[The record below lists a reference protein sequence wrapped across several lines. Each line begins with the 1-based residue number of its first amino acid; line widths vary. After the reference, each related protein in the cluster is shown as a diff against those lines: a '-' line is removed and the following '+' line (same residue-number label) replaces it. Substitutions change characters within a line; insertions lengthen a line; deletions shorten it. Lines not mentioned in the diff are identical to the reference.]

1 MYRSSAH
8 QQIDFETLYRMYWPR
23 IVRFCATCLAACPDG
38 TAEEVAQDVF
48 LAAHRALVEQRYRG
62 DGSLSTWL
70 FGIARNLCCKVSR
83 DRYRQ
88 TTPLALRRLERDI
101 ARQEHHA
108 ADRLAGQASLIRQRG
123 PHLQE
128 QLTLAR
134 NGFED
139 AREHLQQ
146 RLWEAIH
153 SDPPESPEAQDLVE
167 ETLTILRAS
176 LQQLA
181 RRDRQAYTLLH
192 MHVCKGVSVREL
204 AALQGMS
211 RSAVARSLT
220 RAKATLRTVYQ
231 TALLAQQ
238 SPRGAA
244 IAGAGGSCASLFRVV
259 AARGPVRA
267 QPITAE
273 VKGEHYEHHGQ
284 SRKDR
289 DPPSPVQHIPA
300 FGNKITPYGRRWG
313 NPGAQ

>member
-1 MYRSSAH
+1 MHWSSAH
-8 QQIDFETLYRMYWPR
+8 QQIDFETLYRLYWPR

-88 TTPLALRRLERDI
+88 TTPLALRRLERDL
-101 ARQEHHA
+101 ARLEHHA
-108 ADRLAGQASLIRQRG
+108 SDRMAGQASLIRERG

-128 QLTLAR
+128 
-134 NGFED
+134 
-139 AREHLQQ
+139 
-146 RLWEAIH
+146 RLWAAIH
-153 SDPPESPEAQDLVE
+153 SAPPEPPEAQELVE
-167 ETLTILRAS
+167 ETLTIMRAS

-211 RSAVARSLT
+211 RSAVARSLA
-220 RAKATLRTVYQ
+220 RAKATLRTEYQ
-231 TALLAQQ
+231 TTLLAQQ
-238 SPRGAA
+238 S
-244 IAGAGGSCASLFRVV
+244 
-259 AARGPVRA
+259 
-267 QPITAE
+267 Q
-273 VKGEHYEHHGQ
+273 
-284 SRKDR
+284 
-289 DPPSPVQHIPA
+289 
-300 FGNKITPYGRRWG
+300 
-313 NPGAQ
+313 GAQR

>member
-1 MYRSSAH
+1 
-8 QQIDFETLYRMYWPR
+8 MYWPR

-62 DGSLSTWL
+62 DGALSTWL
-70 FGIARNLCCKVSR
+70 FGIARNLCCKVAR

-88 TTPLALRRLERDI
+88 TTPLALRRLERDL
-101 ARQEHHA
+101 AQLEHHM
-108 ADRLAGQASLIRQRG
+108 ADRMAGQASLTPGQG

-134 NGFED
+134 NGLEG

-153 SDPPESPEAQDLVE
+153 SGPPEHPEAQDWLE
-167 ETLTILRAS
+167 ETLTIMRAS

-181 RRDRQAYTLLH
+181 RRDRQAYILLH
-192 MHVCKGVSVREL
+192 MHVCKGISIREL

-231 TALLAQQ
+231 TTLLAQQ
-238 SPRGAA
+238 S
-244 IAGAGGSCASLFRVV
+244 
-259 AARGPVRA
+259 
-267 QPITAE
+267 Q
-273 VKGEHYEHHGQ
+273 
-284 SRKDR
+284 
-289 DPPSPVQHIPA
+289 
-300 FGNKITPYGRRWG
+300 GRS
-313 NPGAQ
+313 NS